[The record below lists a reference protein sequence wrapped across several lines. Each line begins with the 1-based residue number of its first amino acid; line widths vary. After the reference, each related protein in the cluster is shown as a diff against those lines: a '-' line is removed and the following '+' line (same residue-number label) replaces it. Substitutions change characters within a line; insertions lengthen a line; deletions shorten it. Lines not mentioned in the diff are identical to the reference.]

1 MCVECDSLGASPC
14 PHSHIATAI
23 AFIGLSPL
31 AYLWPTHFIWS
42 AGVSVSFLPHRLLQN
57 LIVIYVTG
65 VCVFGVCV
73 CVCVCF
79 VSCARRGFSNEIAAN
94 YSHYVFGGLHFKLI
108 VVYISQSKGQRNG
121 ALWFAEEDGAIR
133 WMIEFWNRNRQ

>member
-1 MCVECDSLGASPC
+1 M
-14 PHSHIATAI
+14 
-23 AFIGLSPL
+23 
-31 AYLWPTHFIWS
+31 AYSFHL
-42 AGVSVSFLPHRLLQN
+42 VSRRFRFLPATQTTSKFDCHLRDWER
-57 LIVIYVTG
+57 
-65 VCVFGVCV
+65 VCVW

-121 ALWFAEEDGAIR
+121 ALWFAEEDGATR